1 MAQINTGI
9 FYESSKLPRLNKY
22 DQLIIFYE
30 DGSVINYVVD
40 YIVKLSKDA
49 GYIYLCDTS
58 ETLSQDEINK
68 LNRIKNVAYL
78 PGLKLAQPT
87 FNKNGRLTGVA
98 FDDGTK
104 LHCTKVLVVKGE

>member
-1 MAQINTGI
+1 MAQNNTGI

-58 ETLSQDEINK
+58 GTLGPDEISK
-68 LNRIKNVAYL
+68 LNRIQNVAYL
-78 PGLKLAQPT
+78 SGLRLAAPT
-87 FNKNGRLTGVA
+87 FNKAGKLTGVI
-98 FDDGTK
+98 FDDNTK
-104 LHCTKVLVVKGE
+104 LHCTKVLVLKGE